1 MNLLLRT
8 ASQIVNPLDSR
19 RRFGFGSGVS
29 GDSAFNP
36 LIYSPAAWLDA
47 SQETLTNGDAAQ
59 PLDFSGNSRQFK
71 NGTSTRRPTF
81 TTNRQNGKPGF
92 VFDAVDDYVLPDAAL
107 AIAMAFI
114 VCKYNG
120 STFSG
125 YSGLLN
131 NMGNGGGDHFLIGD
145 SGGTTFYPFHA
156 SLGTVTYRLNR
167 AVSAS
172 RAAPM
177 NAAGLITVK
186 VATPQAGI
194 RPGFGGDRLL
204 AGRWWNGDLYEA
216 LLFTTAV
223 SDADCVLIENYLAAK
238 WGTP

>member
-1 MNLLLRT
+1 MNLLLRSP
-8 ASQIVNPLDSR
+8 SQIVNPLDSR
-19 RRFGFGSGVS
+19 RRFGFGSGV
-29 GDSAFNP
+29 GGASAFNP

-59 PLDFSGNSRQFK
+59 PLDFSGNGRQFK

-92 VFDAVDDYVLPDAAL
+92 VFDAVDDYVLPDVAL
-107 AIAMAFI
+107 AIAMAFV

-131 NMGNGGGDHFLIGD
+131 NMGTVDGAHFLSGD
-145 SGGTTFYPFHA
+145 SGLTTFYAFPV

-186 VATPQAGI
+186 VATPPAGI
-194 RPGFGGDRLL
+194 RPGFGGDRLQ

-223 SDADCVLIENYLAAK
+223 SDADSVLIENYLAAK